1 MVIGT
6 LWLAFPLLAQQP
18 SPAPAD
24 TSSQGQSK
32 AGGQNAA
39 PADTSSQGQSKAAE
53 KGADNKDPA
62 IQEQKTSIKD
72 DRLFWL
78 VPNYLTVEN
87 ANQIPPLTTGQKF
100 KLVALGAFDPFEYP
114 YVGII
119 AGINQAEN
127 SDPSYGWGFKGYAK
141 RYGSAFADTTIE
153 NFMVGAVLP
162 SLLHQDPRFYQLGKG
177 TFFHRFGYTALRI
190 VFTRTDSGKIQFNYS
205 EVAGS
210 AIAAAIS
217 DTYHSPQERTVRNSV
232 NTWWEQVAGDLLSYE
247 VKEFWPD
254 IHRKLHRKHVA
265 QP

>member
-1 MVIGT
+1 MISRNRWTPSFALGTTVIG
-6 LWLAFPLLAQQP
+6 LQLLAFPLLAQQQN
-18 SPAPAD
+18 PASAD

-32 AGGQNAA
+32 
-39 PADTSSQGQSKAAE
+39 T
-53 KGADNKDPA
+53 GAKSGDNKDPA
-62 IQEQKTSIKD
+62 IQETSIKN

-87 ANQIPPLTTGQKF
+87 ATQIPPLTTGQKF

-114 YVGII
+114 YVGTI
-119 AGINQAEN
+119 ALVNQAEN
-127 SDPSYGWGFKGYAK
+127 SDPSYGQGIKGYAK

-153 NFMVGAVLP
+153 NFMVGAILP
-162 SLLHQDPRFYQLGKG
+162 SMLHQDPRFYQLGKG
-177 TFFHRFGYTALRI
+177 TFFHRFGYAALRV
-190 VFTRTDSGKIQFNYS
+190 VFTRTDSGKNQFNYS
-205 EVAGS
+205 ELAGS

-217 DTYHSPQERTVRNSV
+217 NTYHSPQDRTALNSV
-232 NTWWEQVAGDLLSYE
+232 NTWWEQLAGDLLSFE